1 MYQALYRKWRPQTFD
16 DVVGQ
21 QHITDTLRRQ
31 VEADRLSHAYLFVGT
46 RGTGKTSCAKIL
58 AKAANCLHPVN
69 GNPCNECASCR
80 GIDSGAILD
89 VTELDAASNNGV
101 DHIRM
106 LRDEAIYTPA
116 AVKKRVYIIDEVH
129 MLSTP
134 AFNALL
140 KILEEPP
147 EHLLFILA
155 TTELNKV
162 PATILSRCQRFSFK
176 RITSDKVAS
185 RLKYV
190 AQNELM
196 ELTDD
201 AAELL
206 SNLSEGSMRDALS
219 LLDQC
224 RGAEII
230 DSARVLDVVGLAG
243 ARDIYAL
250 ASSIADGDA
259 VSALKILNSL
269 YMNGKDTA
277 GVIGQL
283 LSLYRD
289 GLVYKIAGADA
300 EGLLSGSFTA
310 DILQEISA
318 RIPPKRL
325 IAGVSAIEEALGTMA
340 KSSDTKIAAEMCVIK
355 LADGTLMTGTAGL
368 EARIER
374 LESGAVYAAPK
385 ETVQSAEKIPAPKTE
400 PTHQAP
406 CAMADAPFD
415 TEGAKVIGEPV
426 RSEPKPEPEPKHEP
440 KPQPAPA
447 PKNADG
453 GGIWKKILSEV
464 EGKIPRPT
472 FTFLTGDMHCAA
484 EISGNRLTIGTKS
497 AIAKSLIDKP
507 EIKQAI
513 KAAAEA
519 IMGDAVVLTV
529 EQYKAP
535 QTAGED
541 KLDTLKKFGNIKFE

>member
-1 MYQALYRKWRPQTFD
+1 M
-16 DVVGQ
+16 
-21 QHITDTLRRQ
+21 
-31 VEADRLSHAYLFVGT
+31 
-46 RGTGKTSCAKIL
+46 
-58 AKAANCLHPVN
+58 
-69 GNPCNECASCR
+69 
-80 GIDSGAILD
+80 
-89 VTELDAASNNGV
+89 
-101 DHIRM
+101 
-106 LRDEAIYTPA
+106 
-116 AVKKRVYIIDEVH
+116 
-129 MLSTP
+129 
-134 AFNALL
+134 
-140 KILEEPP
+140 
-147 EHLLFILA
+147 
-155 TTELNKV
+155 
-162 PATILSRCQRFSFK
+162 
-176 RITSDKVAS
+176 
-185 RLKYV
+185 
-190 AQNELM
+190 
-196 ELTDD
+196 
-201 AAELL
+201 
-206 SNLSEGSMRDALS
+206 
-219 LLDQC
+219 
-224 RGAEII
+224 
-230 DSARVLDVVGLAG
+230 
-243 ARDIYAL
+243 
-250 ASSIADGDA
+250 
-259 VSALKILNSL
+259 
-269 YMNGKDTA
+269 
-277 GVIGQL
+277 
-283 LSLYRD
+283 
-289 GLVYKIAGADA
+289 YKIAGDDA

-453 GGIWKKILSEV
+453 GTWKKILSEV

-519 IMGDAVVLTV
+519 IMGDAVILTV

-541 KLDTLKKFGNIKFE
+541 KLDALKKFGNIKFE

>member
-31 VEADRLSHAYLFVGT
+31 VETDRLSHAYIFVGT

-58 AKAANCLHPVN
+58 AKAANCLNPVN

-106 LRDEAIYTPA
+106 LRDEAVYTPA
-116 AVKKRVYIIDEVH
+116 SVKKRVYIIDEVH

-176 RITSDKVAS
+176 RITSDKVAA

-224 RGAEII
+224 RGVEVI

-269 YMNGKDTA
+269 YINGKDTA

-318 RIPPKRL
+318 RIPAKRL
-325 IAGVSAIEEALGTMA
+325 ILGVSAIEETLGTMA
-340 KSSDTKIAAEMCVIK
+340 KSGDMKIAAEMCVIK
-355 LADGTLMTGTAGL
+355 LADGTLMPGAAGL

-374 LESGAVYAAPK
+374 LESGAAYSAPRDTAQTAESISAAK
-385 ETVQSAEKIPAPKTE
+385 AETVPKAPSAAS
-400 PTHQAP
+400 
-406 CAMADAPFD
+406 DAPFD
-415 TEGAKVIGEPV
+415 TQGAKVIVEPV
-426 RSEPKPEPEPKHEP
+426 
-440 KPQPAPA
+440 KPQPRVEPAAKTEPA
-447 PKNADG
+447 PKSADSAG
-453 GGIWKKILSEV
+453 AWKRILSEV

-513 KAAAEA
+513 KEAAEA
-519 IMGDAVVLTV
+519 VMGGAVVMTV

-535 QTAGED
+535 QPSGED
-541 KLDTLKKFGNIKFE
+541 KLDALKKFGNIKFE